1 MQGRLTIRFWGTGND
16 LEPFFIVVDCV
27 AARCVRAARACPAG
41 DEWRQSVF
49 LYGMGAM
56 IEGDAQVGPLQVPVD
71 VGLSDFLD
79 VLKFGGM
86 AAYRVAND
94 DWSFSGD
101 VTYMN
106 LGGSKTTQQ
115 GRASAGLDVEQMT
128 VMATDGRRILP
139 HLEALSRSPI
149 SASRRTCG
157 SGCCSRSGP
166 RGGSQLVD
174 PLVGLNYEVPFGS
187 KWRYTLRGDIGGLGA
202 DLTWH
207 ALTKFTYQS
216 SERFGW
222 YAGYR
227 VIAYD
232 YEDGQGLNYQ
242 HYDLRQHGPGMGVSI
257 SF

>member
-1 MQGRLTIRFWGTGND
+1 MASLKQQLFA
-16 LEPFFIVVDCV
+16 LAAVVLLAPV
-27 AARCVRAARACPAG
+27 APALAQSSAQASGG
-41 DEWRQSVF
+41 DWHQTVF

-71 VGLSDFLD
+71 VGLSDFFD
-79 VLKFGGM
+79 VLKFGAM
-86 AAYRVAND
+86 AAYRVEND

-115 GRASAGLDVEQMT
+115 GRASASLDLEQLT
-128 VMATDGRRILP
+128 VMATAGRRILP
-139 HLEALSRSPI
+139 HLEALLSLAYFDVDADARVRLLQQVRTAGRE
-149 SASRRTCG
+149 ASW
-157 SGCCSRSGP
+157 
-166 RGGSQLVD
+166 VD
-174 PLVGLNYEVPFGS
+174 ALVGLNYEVPLGS
-187 KWRYTLRGDIGGLGA
+187 KWRYTLRGDIGGLGS

-242 HYDLRQHGPGMGVSI
+242 HYDLRQHGPGLGVAF

>member
-1 MQGRLTIRFWGTGND
+1 MTRFKQQ
-16 LEPFFIVVDCV
+16 LFALAAV
-27 AARCVRAARACPAG
+27 ALFATATPALAQSSEG
-41 DEWRQSVF
+41 EWRQTVF

-71 VGLSDFLD
+71 VGLSDFFD
-79 VLKFGGM
+79 VLKFGAM
-86 AAYRVAND
+86 AAYRVEND
-94 DWSFSGD
+94 DWSFTGD

-106 LGGSKTTQQ
+106 LGGNKVTQQ
-115 GRASAGLDVEQMT
+115 SRASAGLDVEQLT
-128 VMATDGRRILP
+128 VMATAGRRILP
-139 HLEALSRSPI
+139 HLEALVSLAYFDVESDLRVRLLQQVRT
-149 SASRRTCG
+149 ASREADW
-157 SGCCSRSGP
+157 
-166 RGGSQLVD
+166 VD
-174 PLVGLNYEVPFGS
+174 ALVGLNYEVPLGS
-187 KWRYTLRGDIGGLGA
+187 KWRYTLRGDIGGLGS

-242 HYDLRQHGPGMGVSI
+242 HYDLRQHGPGLGMSI